1 MTHAMPPDPKSKLAA
16 TINKLREQLLADFHN
31 AADGTYRLSVPINKA
46 ELSEEHRVK
55 RRRLEAWLDE
65 QARRE
70 NGGKKTGTA
79 EIRERHYRSALK
91 LAAATFLNRIA
102 VIRHKEAVGLI
113 KPAVVTGGW
122 NSPGYRELRDFA
134 PGLLKDETEGYAFL
148 LSLVFDELALDLP
161 GLFGEVGISR
171 LFPVP
176 AVSWRAV
183 VEAFDDADL
192 ESVWTDDTTLGWIYQ
207 FWNDPD
213 RRALDDKIRNRGKIE
228 RHEIA
233 AKTQLF
239 TERYMVEWL
248 LQNSLNP
255 IWMAICQKHGWTP
268 KGRSEGVLD
277 ALAARR
283 AKWREMR
290 AAGEVTPEEMMP
302 IESDAENRWKYY
314 VDGDLSAEFI
324 DAAPDSVRDLKLLDP
339 AVGSGHFL
347 IIAFELLAAFYHE
360 EAGHRGETWPDQR
373 IAESIIENNLHGID
387 IDPRAVQIAAAALW
401 LKAKRF
407 CRSAA
412 PKTMNLVASNLGLAA
427 LPPDDPAVEEL
438 KAEVESATGI
448 PEALTDKIIHA
459 LKGAD
464 YLGSLLKID
473 EAVDEAIRA
482 HEREAADFAAE
493 REQGLLFDG
502 FRPEKTALPF
512 NEAKG
517 SVLEKLDRFLEKR
530 TTGEDLGLRLR
541 GEQLAAG
548 VRFIRVLKPGRYD
561 VVVANPPYLGGGK
574 MFNKAYIDQK
584 YPEGKADLYSVFL
597 QRGADIVRRFGLSA
611 MITIRGWMFIKDYE
625 KLRKFFIEKKPLI
638 CVADLHFGAFPEMK
652 DVSVTMSVTVN
663 ENKKVNST
671 QFIRPV
677 KSELIVRNFTQI
689 QRNLSGLVAPHEIFT
704 KSIFDFDVIQGQPF
718 IYWWSDD
725 FFDFYSKSPK
735 LGEICRVR
743 KGATT
748 SNNKRFIRFPWEI
761 KKDQIML
768 KGFVD
773 IPQKKWVPYI
783 LGAKGKNWYEPLDN
797 VINWADHGLEI
808 KVYNGYL
815 YGSYTR
821 SIQNQD
827 SYFKNGVAF
836 ATIGNQFSA
845 RIHRYES
852 VIDSTGS
859 SLFPENLE
867 LVCCLLNAY
876 SSRHTLSSLNPT
888 IHFKNHD
895 INRLPFYSI
904 KHSDLIFSVLNES
917 FTIREMTREP
927 SVEFKQPG
935 PSAWTSAQNWAQA
948 AVDRPSGAPLP
959 PFEPVYEDPP
969 PTDYVSFAVGVALG
983 RFGADGE
990 GILDEAPETALPDGI
1005 LYLSAYSD
1013 DDGPGHPA
1021 SRPIHDAWAEHGEA
1035 VAGNLGLKTWLREK
1049 FFKDVHLGMYE
1060 KRPIYFPLSSKKK
1073 HFVAF
1078 VSIHRWT
1085 DATLQT
1091 LLADHL
1097 ITEQNRLEGEIR
1109 DLSESRERGHR
1120 KAQAQAE
1127 SRYARVQGLHE
1138 ELTAFIGLVRACAE
1152 SGPPPAGPSDTPR
1165 EADARFRMDL
1175 DDGVMV
1181 NSAALWPLLEPQ
1193 WKDPKKWWSE
1203 LSNAKGRKDYDW
1215 SHLAARYFPDR
1226 VDRKCRTDPSL
1237 AVAHGCFWTYHP
1249 ARAYQWELRLQD
1261 EIAPWFTIDEDG
1273 SDELAAAFEEDH
1285 RETAEALVAD
1295 ERRRRERNRARSE
1308 SAGAAPS
1315 TEKTPAETRYGP
1327 DPLFSGDGRS

>member
-46 ELSEEHRVK
+46 ELPEEHRVK

-70 NGGKKTGTA
+70 NGGKKSGTA

-255 IWMAICQKHGWTP
+255 IWLAICQKHGWTP
-268 KGRSEGVLD
+268 KARSEGVLD

-302 IESDAENRWKYY
+302 IESDAEDRWKYY
-314 VDGDLSAEFI
+314 VDGGLTAEFI
-324 DAAPDSVRDLKLLDP
+324 DAAPDSIRDLKLLDP

-493 REQGLLFDG
+493 REQGHLFDG

-561 VVVANPPYLGGGK
+561 VVVANPPYQGTGSLV
-574 MFNKAYIDQK
+574 NNEYIQK
-584 YPEGKADLYSVFL
+584 QYPASKNRSLREPFSPEGLSFA
-597 QRGADIVRRFGLSA
+597 GAAAVRQWSRC
-611 MITIRGWMFIKDYE
+611 IGWMFI
-625 KLRKFFIEKKPLI
+625 
-638 CVADLHFGAFPEMK
+638 
-652 DVSVTMSVTVN
+652 S
-663 ENKKVNST
+663 
-671 QFIRPV
+671 
-677 KSELIVRNFTQI
+677 
-689 QRNLSGLVAPHEIFT
+689 
-704 KSIFDFDVIQGQPF
+704 
-718 IYWWSDD
+718 
-725 FFDFYSKSPK
+725 
-735 LGEICRVR
+735 
-743 KGATT
+743 
-748 SNNKRFIRFPWEI
+748 
-761 KKDQIML
+761 
-768 KGFVD
+768 
-773 IPQKKWVPYI
+773 
-783 LGAKGKNWYEPLDN
+783 
-797 VINWADHGLEI
+797 
-808 KVYNGYL
+808 
-815 YGSYTR
+815 SYTEMR
-821 SIQNQD
+821 S
-827 SYFKNGVAF
+827 V
-836 ATIGNQFSA
+836 
-845 RIHRYES
+845 
-852 VIDSTGS
+852 S
-859 SLFPENLE
+859 SFL
-867 LVCCLLNAY
+867 
-876 SSRHTLSSLNPT
+876 
-888 IHFKNHD
+888 
-895 INRLPFYSI
+895 
-904 KHSDLIFSVLNES
+904 
-917 FTIREMTREP
+917 
-927 SVEFKQPG
+927 
-935 PSAWTSAQNWAQA
+935 
-948 AVDRPSGAPLP
+948 
-959 PFEPVYEDPP
+959 
-969 PTDYVSFAVGVALG
+969 
-983 RFGADGE
+983 
-990 GILDEAPETALPDGI
+990 
-1005 LYLSAYSD
+1005 
-1013 DDGPGHPA
+1013 
-1021 SRPIHDAWAEHGEA
+1021 
-1035 VAGNLGLKTWLREK
+1035 
-1049 FFKDVHLGMYE
+1049 
-1060 KRPIYFPLSSKKK
+1060 
-1073 HFVAF
+1073 
-1078 VSIHRWT
+1078 
-1085 DATLQT
+1085 
-1091 LLADHL
+1091 
-1097 ITEQNRLEGEIR
+1097 
-1109 DLSESRERGHR
+1109 
-1120 KAQAQAE
+1120 
-1127 SRYARVQGLHE
+1127 
-1138 ELTAFIGLVRACAE
+1138 
-1152 SGPPPAGPSDTPR
+1152 
-1165 EADARFRMDL
+1165 
-1175 DDGVMV
+1175 
-1181 NSAALWPLLEPQ
+1181 
-1193 WKDPKKWWSE
+1193 
-1203 LSNAKGRKDYDW
+1203 
-1215 SHLAARYFPDR
+1215 
-1226 VDRKCRTDPSL
+1226 
-1237 AVAHGCFWTYHP
+1237 
-1249 ARAYQWELRLQD
+1249 
-1261 EIAPWFTIDEDG
+1261 
-1273 SDELAAAFEEDH
+1273 
-1285 RETAEALVAD
+1285 
-1295 ERRRRERNRARSE
+1295 
-1308 SAGAAPS
+1308 
-1315 TEKTPAETRYGP
+1315 
-1327 DPLFSGDGRS
+1327 